1 MYYNFFI
8 HSSVDGHLV
17 WFHAL
22 AIVNS
27 VAMNIGIHMYFYI
40 VAFSAGSYGN
50 FIPSFLG
57 ISILFSIV
65 AGSIYIPINSAG
77 GFPFLHILSS
87 MYFLEIFYDGHSDWC
102 EVILHCSFALHFSN
116 NKQCWTLFSMCL
128 LAISMSSLEK
138 CLFRSSAHFL
148 IGLFVFLMLSCMNCL
163 LFWRLMLCQLLHLQ
177 LFSLILRT
185 IFTFCL

>member
-87 MYFLEIFYDGHSDWC
+87 MYFLEIFLWNLYTLLHNGCISLHSHQQCRRVPFSPHPLQCLLFVDFFDDGHSDWC
-102 EVILHCSFALHFSN
+102 EVIPHCSFRSVQ
-116 NKQCWTLFSMCL
+116 K
-128 LAISMSSLEK
+128 
-138 CLFRSSAHFL
+138 RSSRP
-148 IGLFVFLMLSCMNCL
+148 G
-163 LFWRLMLCQLLHLQ
+163 
-177 LFSLILRT
+177 
-185 IFTFCL
+185 